1 MYTFYDKAL
10 KEHQRLTEKL
20 TEIKNQLSSLPEGN
34 LFCATQGKY
43 TKWYVTTK
51 SACTYIPKK
60 KRLLAEKL
68 ALKKL
73 LLLQKKEIEQE
84 KTAID
89 FYLRHH
95 KSDTNST
102 FHHLTTKPEY
112 AELLY
117 SQFIPLDQEL
127 TEWSNAPYEK
137 NTSHPEQLQYKTSS
151 GLTVRSKSETL
162 IELLLR
168 LHKIPFR
175 YECALKLNEIVLYPD
190 FTIRHPTTGEFFY
203 WEHFGLMDDS
213 SYQKNAFSKLRL
225 YASHGILPTINLI
238 TTYETKD
245 HPLNA
250 EYIEL
255 LIKQYF
261 L

>member
-1 MYTFYDKAL
+1 M
-10 KEHQRLTEKL
+10 
-20 TEIKNQLSSLPEGN
+20 
-34 LFCATQGKY
+34 
-43 TKWYVTTK
+43 TTRN
-51 SACTYIPKK
+51 ACTYIPKK

-73 LLLQKKEIEQE
+73 LLLQAKEIEQE

-95 KSDTNST
+95 HSNTNRA
-102 FHHLTTKPEY
+102 FHHLTEKPEY
-112 AELLY
+112 AELLS
-117 SQFIPLDQEL
+117 SQFIPFNQEL
-127 TEWSNAPYEK
+127 AEWANSPYER
-137 NTSHPEQLQYKTSS
+137 NTSHPEQLQHKTSS

-168 LHKIPFR
+168 MHRIPFR
-175 YECALKLNEIVLYPD
+175 YECALKLDEFVLYPD
-190 FTIRHPTTGEFFY
+190 FTIRHPSTGELFY
-203 WEHFGLMDDS
+203 WEHFGMMDDS

-225 YASHGILPTINLI
+225 YAAHGILPTIHLI
-238 TTYETKD
+238 TTYETKE

-250 EYIEL
+250 EHIET
-255 LIKQYF
+255 LIKQHF